1 MVHYHPVDDSYSAAL
16 CRAVC
21 DALESR
27 GAPYRLVRLHRGE
40 TADRRRLA
48 DTEHLIA
55 VYPTWW
61 GGLPAR
67 LLDWLQKTLG
77 PDIDGPGLLGSDAG
91 PDDGPGPA
99 DAVSPDGPGQADAG
113 SPDGTPP
120 ADRPVG
126 NGPSSPGGPPASP
139 SVLAR
144 VRRLTVVA
152 THGSGRLKNTV
163 QGEPGRKLWKRT
175 ILGLCAPG
183 AAFGWVALYDLDRL
197 DRADLER
204 FVETARASVAEA
216 AGAQAPG
223 PTSAAAPA

>member
-1 MVHYHPVDDSYSAAL
+1 METTVVHYHPVDDSYSAAL

-40 TADRRRLA
+40 TADRLRLA
-48 DTEHLIA
+48 ATEHLIA

-77 PDIDGPGLLGSDAG
+77 PDIDGPGLLD
-91 PDDGPGPA
+91 
-99 DAVSPDGPGQADAG
+99 SPDGPGQTADV
-113 SPDGTPP
+113 SPDGAPL
-120 ADRPVG
+120 DD
-126 NGPSSPGGPPASP
+126 GPSGAGLPSPDGQAAASSP
-139 SVLAR
+139 SALAR

-183 AAFGWVALYDLDRL
+183 ADFGWVALYDLDRL
-197 DRADLER
+197 DRAGLEC
-204 FVETARASVAEA
+204 FVETARAAVAEA

>member
-1 MVHYHPVDDSYSAAL
+1 MGTTVVHYHPVDDSYSAAL

-48 DTEHLIA
+48 ATEHLIA

-77 PDIDGPGLLGSDAG
+77 PDIDGPGLLGS
-91 PDDGPGPA
+91 
-99 DAVSPDGPGQADAG
+99 PDGPGQAAAG

-120 ADRPVG
+120 ADRPAG
-126 NGPSSPGGPPASP
+126 NGPSSPDGPPASP
-139 SVLAR
+139 SALAR

-204 FVETARASVAEA
+204 FIETARASVAEA

>member
-40 TADRRRLA
+40 TADRSRLA
-48 DTEHLIA
+48 ATEHLIA

-77 PDIDGPGLLGSDAG
+77 PDIDGPG
-91 PDDGPGPA
+91 P
-99 DAVSPDGPGQADAG
+99 ADAG
-113 SPDGTPP
+113 SSDGTPP
-120 ADRPVG
+120 ADRPAG
-126 NGPSSPGGPPASP
+126 NGLSSPGGPLASP
-139 SVLAR
+139 SALAR
-144 VRRLTVVA
+144 VRLLTVVA
-152 THGSGRLKNTV
+152 THGSGRLKNTI

-204 FVETARASVAEA
+204 FIETARASVVEA

-223 PTSAAAPA
+223 PTSSAAPT

>member
-1 MVHYHPVDDSYSAAL
+1 METTVVHCHPVDDSYSAAL

-40 TADRRRLA
+40 TADRQRLA
-48 DTEHLIA
+48 ATEHLIA

-67 LLDWLQKTLG
+67 LLDWLQTTLG
-77 PDIDGPGLLGSDAG
+77 PDIDGPGS
-91 PDDGPGPA
+91 PG
-99 DAVSPDGPGQADAG
+99 SPDGPGQTAAG
-113 SPDGTPP
+113 SSDGTPP
-120 ADRPVG
+120 DDSPPVGDGAPVG
-126 NGPSSPGGPPASP
+126 NGLGQAAAGSP
-139 SVLAR
+139 SALAR

-175 ILGLCAPG
+175 VLGLCAPG
-183 AAFGWVALYDLDRL
+183 ADFGWVALYDLDRL
-197 DRADLER
+197 DRAGLER
-204 FVETARASVAEA
+204 FVETARAAVAEA
-216 AGAQAPG
+216 AG
-223 PTSAAAPA
+223 

>member
-1 MVHYHPVDDSYSAAL
+1 METTVVHYHPVDDSYSAAL

-48 DTEHLIA
+48 ATEHLIA

-67 LLDWLQKTLG
+67 MLDWLQKTLG
-77 PDIDGPGLLGSDAG
+77 PDIDGPGLLG
-91 PDDGPGPA
+91 
-99 DAVSPDGPGQADAG
+99 SPDGPGQADAG

-120 ADRPVG
+120 ADRPAG
-126 NGPSSPGGPPASP
+126 NGSSSPDGPLASP
-139 SVLAR
+139 SALAR

-216 AGAQAPG
+216 AEA
-223 PTSAAAPA
+223 

>member
-1 MVHYHPVDDSYSAAL
+1 METTVVHYHPVDDSYSAAL

-40 TADRRRLA
+40 TADRQRLA
-48 DTEHLIA
+48 ATEHLIA

-61 GGLPAR
+61 GGLPAQ

-77 PDIDGPGLLGSDAG
+77 PDIDGPGLLGSL
-91 PDDGPGPA
+91 
-99 DAVSPDGPGQADAG
+99 DGPGQADAV

-120 ADRPVG
+120 ADRPAG
-126 NGPSSPGGPPASP
+126 NGPSSPDGPLASP
-139 SVLAR
+139 SALAR

-175 ILGLCAPG
+175 VLGLCAPG

-204 FVETARASVAEA
+204 FVETARAAVAEA

>member
-1 MVHYHPVDDSYSAAL
+1 METTVVHYHPVDDSYSAAL

-40 TADRRRLA
+40 TADRSRLA
-48 DTEHLIA
+48 ATEHLIA

-61 GGLPAR
+61 GGLPAQ

-77 PDIDGPGLLGSDAG
+77 PDIDGPGLLGS
-91 PDDGPGPA
+91 
-99 DAVSPDGPGQADAG
+99 PDGPGQAAAG

-120 ADRPVG
+120 ADRPAG
-126 NGPSSPGGPPASP
+126 NGSSSPDGPPASP
-139 SVLAR
+139 SALAR

-183 AAFGWVALYDLDRL
+183 AAFEWVALYDLDRL

>member
-1 MVHYHPVDDSYSAAL
+1 METTVVHYHPVDDSYSAAL

-48 DTEHLIA
+48 ATEHLIA

-77 PDIDGPGLLGSDAG
+77 PDIDGP
-91 PDDGPGPA
+91 
-99 DAVSPDGPGQADAG
+99 
-113 SPDGTPP
+113 
-120 ADRPVG
+120 
-126 NGPSSPGGPPASP
+126 PASP
-139 SVLAR
+139 SALAR